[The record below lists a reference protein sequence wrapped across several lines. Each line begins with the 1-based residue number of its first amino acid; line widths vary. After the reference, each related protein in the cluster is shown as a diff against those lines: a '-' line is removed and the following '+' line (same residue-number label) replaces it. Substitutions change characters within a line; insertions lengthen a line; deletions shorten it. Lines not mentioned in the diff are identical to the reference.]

1 MTLGTSN
8 PFAHSPDALF
18 QITQFQ
24 TCQHRKF
31 QQPLTNTAVREQ
43 FVRMNRI
50 TNEIN
55 KPVKYSRAEKR
66 SRKLDEINDA
76 AAAIFLRDGYAEFSA
91 RKVAKEIGISLS
103 NLQHY
108 CGNTENLYI
117 EMIKSKLE
125 RYVIRFEEIYLND
138 SMPPLERFELAI
150 RENML
155 ATMDDMT
162 GRLFFQ
168 IGALAT
174 LDAQTKKIMIDQYDH
189 FLSGMKYLVT
199 LINPQLSTEKVQT
212 YSGLIATMIE
222 GNFFYLWQPSM
233 PPQVRA
239 DMITTAVDLWCQILT
254 GKPYSSKT
262 NDAKTVFHD
271 SRT

>member
-1 MTLGTSN
+1 
-8 PFAHSPDALF
+8 
-18 QITQFQ
+18 
-24 TCQHRKF
+24 
-31 QQPLTNTAVREQ
+31 
-43 FVRMNRI
+43 MNSM
-50 TNEIN
+50 TNEMN

-91 RKVAKEIGISLS
+91 RKVAKEVGISLS

-108 CGNTENLYI
+108 CGNTEKLYI

-125 RYVIRFEEIYLND
+125 WYVIRFEEIYLND
-138 SMPPLERFELAI
+138 SIPPLERFESAI

-174 LDAQTKKIMIDQYDH
+174 QDDQTKKIMIDQYDH

-199 LINPQLSTEKVQT
+199 LINPLLSEEKVQT

-222 GNFFYLWQPSM
+222 GNFFYQWQPSM
-233 PPQVRA
+233 TPEVRTN
-239 DMITTAVDLWCQILT
+239 MIDTAVDLWCQILT
-254 GKPYSSKT
+254 GKPKFSEV
-262 NDAKTVFHD
+262 NDAKIFTHD
-271 SRT
+271 SKI

>member
-1 MTLGTSN
+1 
-8 PFAHSPDALF
+8 
-18 QITQFQ
+18 
-24 TCQHRKF
+24 
-31 QQPLTNTAVREQ
+31 
-43 FVRMNRI
+43 MNST
-50 TNEIN
+50 TNEMY

-91 RKVAKEIGISLS
+91 RKVAKEVGISLS

-117 EMIKSKLE
+117 KMIKSKLE

-138 SMPPLERFELAI
+138 SISPLERFELAI

-162 GRLFFQ
+162 SRLFFQ

-174 LDAQTKKIMIDQYDH
+174 QDDQTRKIMIDQYDH
-189 FLSGMKYLVT
+189 FLSGMKYLVA
-199 LINPQLSTEKVQT
+199 LINPLLSAQEVQT

-222 GNFFYLWQPSM
+222 GNFFYQWQPSM
-233 PPQVRA
+233 TPQVRA
-239 DMITTAVDLWCQILT
+239 DMIKTAVNLWCQILT
-254 GKPYSSKT
+254 GKSYPSKM
-262 NDAKTVFHD
+262 NDTKIVFHD
-271 SRT
+271 SQT

>member
-1 MTLGTSN
+1 
-8 PFAHSPDALF
+8 
-18 QITQFQ
+18 
-24 TCQHRKF
+24 
-31 QQPLTNTAVREQ
+31 
-43 FVRMNRI
+43 MNSM
-50 TNEIN
+50 TNEMN

-91 RKVAKEIGISLS
+91 RKVAKEVGISLS

-108 CGNTENLYI
+108 CGNTEKLYI

-125 RYVIRFEEIYLND
+125 WYVIRFEEIYLND
-138 SMPPLERFELAI
+138 TIPPLERFELAI

-174 LDAQTKKIMIDQYDH
+174 QDDQIKKIMIDQYDH
-189 FLSGMKYLVT
+189 FLNGMKYLVT
-199 LINPQLSTEKVQT
+199 LINPLLSAEKVQI

-222 GNFFYLWQPSM
+222 GNFFYQWQPSM

-262 NDAKTVFHD
+262 NDAKTFFHD

>member
-1 MTLGTSN
+1 
-8 PFAHSPDALF
+8 
-18 QITQFQ
+18 
-24 TCQHRKF
+24 
-31 QQPLTNTAVREQ
+31 
-43 FVRMNRI
+43 MNNI
-50 TNEIN
+50 TNEMY

-91 RKVAKEIGISLS
+91 RKVAKEVGISLS

-125 RYVIRFEEIYLND
+125 WYVIRFEEVYLDD
-138 SMPPLERFELAI
+138 SIPPLKRFELAI

-174 LDAQTKKIMIDQYDH
+174 QDDQTKKIMIDQYDH
-189 FLSGMKYLVT
+189 FLSGMKYLVA
-199 LINPQLSTEKVQT
+199 LINPLLSAEKVQI

-222 GNFFYLWQPSM
+222 GNFFYQWQPSM
-233 PPQVRA
+233 TLQVRT
-239 DMITTAVDLWCQILT
+239 DMINTAIDLWCQILT
-254 GKPYSSKT
+254 GKPYSNT
-262 NDAKTVFHD
+262 MNDEKAVLHD
-271 SRT
+271 SHT

>member
-1 MTLGTSN
+1 
-8 PFAHSPDALF
+8 
-18 QITQFQ
+18 
-24 TCQHRKF
+24 
-31 QQPLTNTAVREQ
+31 
-43 FVRMNRI
+43 MNST
-50 TNEIN
+50 TNEMY

-91 RKVAKEIGISLS
+91 RKVAKEVGISLS

-108 CGNTENLYI
+108 CGNTEKLYI

-138 SMPPLERFELAI
+138 SISPLERFELAI

-162 GRLFFQ
+162 SRLFFQ

-174 LDAQTKKIMIDQYDH
+174 QDDQTRKIMIDQYDH
-189 FLSGMKYLVT
+189 FLSGMKYLVA
-199 LINPQLSTEKVQT
+199 LINPLLSAQEVQT

-222 GNFFYLWQPSM
+222 GNFFYQWQPSM
-233 PPQVRA
+233 TPQVRA
-239 DMITTAVDLWCQILT
+239 DMIKTAVNLWCQILT
-254 GKPYSSKT
+254 GKSYPSKM
-262 NDAKTVFHD
+262 NDTKIVFHD
-271 SRT
+271 SQT

>member
-1 MTLGTSN
+1 
-8 PFAHSPDALF
+8 
-18 QITQFQ
+18 
-24 TCQHRKF
+24 
-31 QQPLTNTAVREQ
+31 
-43 FVRMNRI
+43 MN
-50 TNEIN
+50 NEMY
-55 KPVKYSRAEKR
+55 KPIKYSRAEKR

-91 RKVAKEIGISLS
+91 RKVAKEVGISLS

-117 EMIKSKLE
+117 EMIKTKLE

-138 SMPPLERFELAI
+138 SMSPLDRFELAI

-162 GRLFFQ
+162 SRLFFQ

-174 LDAQTKKIMIDQYDH
+174 QDDQIRKIMIDQYDH
-189 FLSGMKYLVT
+189 FLSGMKYLVA
-199 LINPQLSTEKVQT
+199 LINPLLSAEKVQT

-222 GNFFYLWQPSM
+222 GNFFYQWQPSM
-233 PPQVRA
+233 TPQVR
-239 DMITTAVDLWCQILT
+239 DNMIKTAVDLWCQVLT
-254 GKPYSSKT
+254 GNPYLSKI
-262 NDAKTVFHD
+262 NDEGNSA
-271 SRT
+271 S

>member
-1 MTLGTSN
+1 
-8 PFAHSPDALF
+8 
-18 QITQFQ
+18 
-24 TCQHRKF
+24 
-31 QQPLTNTAVREQ
+31 
-43 FVRMNRI
+43 MNSI
-50 TNEIN
+50 TNEMN

-91 RKVAKEIGISLS
+91 RKVAKEVGISLS

-108 CGNTENLYI
+108 CGNTEKLYI

-125 RYVIRFEEIYLND
+125 WYVIRFEEIYLND
-138 SMPPLERFELAI
+138 TIPPLERFELAI

-174 LDAQTKKIMIDQYDH
+174 QDDQTKKIMIDQYDH
-189 FLSGMKYLVT
+189 FLSGMKYLIT
-199 LINPQLSTEKVQT
+199 LINPLLSEEKVQT

-222 GNFFYLWQPSM
+222 GNFFYQWQPSM
-233 PPQVRA
+233 TPEVRN
-239 DMITTAVDLWCQILT
+239 DMINTSVDLWCQILT
-254 GKPYSSKT
+254 GKPYHNKIEDTKIASL
-262 NDAKTVFHD
+262 D
-271 SRT
+271 SQI